1 MAVWMQ
7 LFGNNKNYKN
17 LEFCEQYFHS
27 IKDNLKLD
35 FSFLESQAKDHIR
48 QFMNGSELI
57 TKIEK
62 PISNYSIYN
71 NENWK
76 SEILKNDNG
85 DDYLNISYPLYENPL
100 HGINLCFFND
110 VIMLTGLYEHF
121 NTWFAFYQNE
131 KVSNGFIEIARTIFP
146 KFGSENLIICS
157 EWCISGDEYDFEFEE
172 FKLLKERNADIIS
185 KKLIGI
191 ESWQLF
197 EIDLK

>member
-1 MAVWMQ
+1 
-7 LFGNNKNYKN
+7 
-17 LEFCEQYFHS
+17 
-27 IKDNLKLD
+27 
-35 FSFLESQAKDHIR
+35 
-48 QFMNGSELI
+48 
-57 TKIEK
+57 
-62 PISNYSIYN
+62 
-71 NENWK
+71 
-76 SEILKNDNG
+76 
-85 DDYLNISYPLYENPL
+85 
-100 HGINLCFFND
+100 
-110 VIMLTGLYEHF
+110 MLTGLYEHF